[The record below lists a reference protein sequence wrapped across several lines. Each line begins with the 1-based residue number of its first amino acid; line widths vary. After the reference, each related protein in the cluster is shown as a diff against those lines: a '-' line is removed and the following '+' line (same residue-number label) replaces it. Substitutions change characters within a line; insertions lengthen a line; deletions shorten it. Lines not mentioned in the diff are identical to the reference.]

1 MTKLTV
7 LAACLAALS
16 IAHPVQSD
24 TGRDGFETET
34 QSAQSQAR
42 AGGLKSLFAALKS
55 GELTR
60 KKPEPVSYSLDWLD
74 RQPAPEGDA
83 NWKCLSEALYFEARG
98 ETVKG
103 QFAVAEVIMN
113 RVKSSRFPDTPC
125 AVIRQGT
132 GKRFQCQF
140 TYTCDG
146 HREVIAE
153 PQAYRRV
160 STVARAII
168 DGVAG
173 NLTDGATYYHN
184 TSVRP
189 RWAKR
194 FTRTAR
200 IGVHLFYR
208 PDIRTASND

>member
-7 LAACLAALS
+7 LAAFLAALS
-16 IAHPVQSD
+16 IAHPVQSE
-24 TGRDGFETET
+24 TGRDGFAARNAGT
-34 QSAQSQAR
+34 QAQTVGKGLRSLFNALR
-42 AGGLKSLFAALKS
+42 AGEDS
-55 GELTR
+55 R
-60 KKPEPVSYSLDWLD
+60 RKPEPVSYSQDWLD
-74 RQPAPEGDA
+74 RQPTPQGDD

-146 HREVIAE
+146 QRDVIAE
-153 PQAYRRV
+153 PLAYRRV
-160 STVARAII
+160 SKVARAII
-168 DGVAG
+168 DGAAED
-173 NLTDGATYYHN
+173 LTDGATYYHN

-189 RWAKR
+189 RWAER
-194 FTRTAR
+194 FTKTAR

-208 PDIRTASND
+208 PGIRTASND